1 MGILSSAIP
10 WYLQMRNLAI
20 IALACA
26 VAVLGP
32 LYLWQRGTLKER
44 EAQVNNLTA
53 ANIAIQGQI
62 DDYKKGVKNM
72 KKAQAEQQKVADG
85 MAGLV
90 ADAEKIKNSAT
101 IGAEDEKIISDLVRY
116 FNSGGMRAAG
126 SDGTKTGRAVLPEG
140 NKDDASRAGWE
151 VKRVAADIIAP
162 LVEYS
167 LQLEKTVQCY
177 EGGTP

>member
-1 MGILSSAIP
+1 MGLLTNAIP
-10 WYLQMRNLAI
+10 WYLQIRNLAI
-20 IALACA
+20 IVLAGA
-26 VAVLGP
+26 VAVFGA

-44 EAQVNNLTA
+44 EAQVTRLTA
-53 ANIAIQGQI
+53 ANIEMQGQI
-62 DDYKKGVKNM
+62 DDYKKGIKNM
-72 KKAQAEQQKVADG
+72 KKAQAAQQKVADG
-85 MAGLV
+85 VAGLV

-126 SDGTKTGRAVLPEG
+126 SDSAKTGGVVLSEG
-140 NKDDASRAGWE
+140 NKDDAAHAGWE